1 MEEKETARVE
11 AFSDGVF
18 AIAITLLVLGLVEP
32 HLNKEATNT
41 ELLHEL
47 KNIWASYLAFAFSF
61 FTILVMWINHHG
73 LFRFINRL
81 NNRFLLANGLLLMAV
96 TFINFPTK
104 IISHQ
109 LDTPSAKVACA
120 FFTGSYLLISI
131 AYNWV
136 WWEAKKLMKQ
146 DLSQATVK
154 AITRNYLIGFPLY
167 VIALILSFISVA
179 ASLVVF
185 ILITFFWI
193 FTMKDNHSINHK
205 KGN

>member
-1 MEEKETARVE
+1 MIEKEKGRIE
-11 AFSDGVF
+11 GFSDGVF
-18 AIAITLLVLGLVEP
+18 AISITLLILGLVEP
-32 HLNKEATNT
+32 HLNKEATNK

-47 KNIWASYLAFAFSF
+47 GKIWASYLAFTFSF
-61 FTILVMWINHHG
+61 LTILVLWINHHG
-73 LFRFINRL
+73 LFRFINGI
-81 NNRFLLANGLLLMAV
+81 NNRFLLANGFLLMAI

-136 WWEAKKLMKQ
+136 WWEAKKLMKP
-146 DLSQATVK
+146 DMPQATIK

-167 VIALILSFISVA
+167 VLAFILSFISVV

-193 FTMKDNHSINHK
+193 VTMKDNHSINHK